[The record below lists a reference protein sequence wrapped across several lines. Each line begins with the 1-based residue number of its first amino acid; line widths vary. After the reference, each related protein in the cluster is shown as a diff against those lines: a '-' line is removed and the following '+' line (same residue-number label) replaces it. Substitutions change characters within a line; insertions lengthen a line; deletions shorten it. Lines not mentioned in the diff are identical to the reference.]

1 MSKQLECLFLPTI
14 QPRAEKEEWH
24 DPGIFMSA
32 VLIGRSHRRWHGGR
46 DEDQMN
52 RRDFVRLG
60 CATVIATGARKM
72 PLALAQPLT
81 PRQVLS
87 PSQRPTM
94 SLLEPKATD
103 GAVDFTLQIAPMTVE
118 LAPQVVIS
126 TIGYSNKVPG
136 PFLRVREGQRVAVE
150 VVNHTDVPEYVH
162 WHGLF
167 APSDVDGA
175 EEEGTPPVPPHGRRR
190 YQFVAKPAGSR
201 WYHSHT
207 MAMMDL
213 HRGSYTGQFGFLM
226 IDSGNDPGLYDQEVF
241 LALREWEPYLT
252 TMDQDEIEAD
262 PNDPMPE
269 KPANPDPRPNGLE
282 VGAPL
287 YSINDKMLGAGDPL
301 RVQSGQRVLM
311 HLLNA
316 SASQIHR
323 VALPAHKF
331 QVIALDGNPVPSP
344 QLVDVIEIAPGERVD
359 AIVKMNRPGVWILG
373 ELRDAAR
380 QSGMGIVVEY
390 ANQQQRAVWLP
401 PPTKRWDYTIFG
413 NTAPHPAP
421 DQTIDMVFE
430 KVPGGPHGINHWLVN
445 GKEYPHER
453 ELMFRQG
460 GRYRLVFHNRSDDSH
475 PLHIHR
481 HLFELVEL
489 NGKPT
494 AGIKKDTVIVPAF
507 GRASVDLVADQPGL
521 TLFHCHIQQHMDFG
535 FMALFRYA

>member
-1 MSKQLECLFLPTI
+1 
-14 QPRAEKEEWH
+14 
-24 DPGIFMSA
+24 
-32 VLIGRSHRRWHGGR
+32 
-46 DEDQMN
+46 MN
-52 RRDFVRLG
+52 RRDFARLG
-60 CATVIATGARKM
+60 WAGVIATGAGKLR
-72 PLALAQPLT
+72 PAFAQSPAHQ
-81 PRQVLS
+81 QVLGPPQHPKLAS
-87 PSQRPTM
+87 
-94 SLLEPKATD
+94 LEPKAHER
-103 GAVDFTLQIAPMTVE
+103 AADFSLQIAPTLIE

-136 PFLRVREGQRVAVE
+136 PLLRVREGQPVVVE
-150 VVNHTDVPEYVH
+150 VVNDTDVPEYVH

-167 APSDVDGA
+167 VPSQVDGA

-190 YQFVAKPAGSR
+190 YQFVAKPSGSR

-207 MAMMDL
+207 AAMLDL
-213 HRGSYTGQFGFLM
+213 HRGAYSGQFGFFM
-226 IDSGNDPGLYDQEVF
+226 IDSANDPGLYDQEVF
-241 LALREWEPYLT
+241 LALHEWQYFLS
-252 TMDQDEIEAD
+252 TMDQDEMAPD

-269 KPANPDPRPNGLE
+269 KPATPDLRPNGLE
-282 VGAPL
+282 VSAPL
-287 YSINDKMLGAGDPL
+287 YSINDKMLGAGEPL
-301 RVQSGQRVLM
+301 RVRPGQRVLM

-316 SASQIHR
+316 SPSQIHR
-323 VALPAHKF
+323 VALYGHRF
-331 QVIALDGNPVPSP
+331 QVIALDGNPVPAP

-359 AIVKMNRPGVWILG
+359 AIVEMNHPGVWILG
-373 ELRDAAR
+373 ELRNVAR

-390 ANQQQRAVWLP
+390 ADQKQRAQWHP
-401 PPTKRWDYTIFG
+401 PPNSRWDYTIFG
-413 NTAPHPAP
+413 SPALGTTGPHPAP

-453 ELMFRQG
+453 EFVLRQG
-460 GRYRLVFHNRSDDSH
+460 GRYRLVFRNRSDDSH

-507 GRASVDLVADQPGL
+507 GRATVDLVADQPGL